1 MCGIAGIMYKESR
14 LTGLAP
20 IGDELVKMLE
30 TMVHRGHDSAG
41 VTVSG
46 ESLDSDLLIRIWA
59 DESSPVADTI
69 ERAKENVEPALF
81 DQSEIGSES
90 GGENSFSDRSRN

>member
-20 IGDELVKMLE
+20 IGDELVNMLE

-41 VTVSG
+41 VTISG
-46 ESLDSDLLIRIWA
+46 ESVDSDLLIRIWA
-59 DESSPVADTI
+59 DESA
-69 ERAKENVEPALF
+69 PAV
-81 DQSEIGSES
+81 
-90 GGENSFSDRSRN
+90 